1 MSMSVKDEKKK
12 QLKQGEK
19 AHLAQA
25 KADKLQ
31 RKAIDNGTTK
41 KAEKA
46 QHKADRKIEKTTAE
60 GDLD

>member
-1 MSMSVKDEKKK
+1 MATGVQKRK
-12 QLKQGEK
+12 QHLKQDEK

-31 RKAIDNGTTK
+31 RKALDNGNTK

-46 QHKADRKIEKTTAE
+46 QDKADKAAGKLASDCDES
-60 GDLD
+60 